1 MFAEMEDAFLPAPRI
16 EPTARNVLV
25 VLGNTTTLTEA
36 DRTFVERLAAE
47 ELTQEEFRALL
58 QAHRHTQVDNASLRQ
73 RMGLDTLAASQI
85 LRRLRDR
92 SMLELHRAGAQS
104 YYTLGP
110 VLLAGDR
117 PGQGNLVLDRGE
129 LAADRRELGPD
140 RGELPAD
147 RGELGADR
155 EESGPISTT
164 VAAGDSLDLDPALH
178 QALSSLGTRPRKEK
192 LRQVIGLLCSDQW
205 RTGAWLAQLLSYKP
219 ANLANRHLGPMVKE
233 GTLERRFPEK
243 PNHPEQAYRSIPTPP
258 PAIRANPER
267 EAQP

>member
-1 MFAEMEDAFLPAPRI
+1 
-16 EPTARNVLV
+16 V

-58 QAHRHTQVDNASLRQ
+58 QAHRNSQVDNASLRQ
-73 RMGLDTLAASQI
+73 LMGLDTLAASQV

-104 YYTLGP
+104 FYTLDPG
-110 VLLAGDR
+110 LLAGDR
-117 PGQGNLVLDRGE
+117 PGQGNLVLDRGG
-129 LAADRRELGPD
+129 LAADRGGIPADRGRIGPDRGELPTD

-147 RGELGADR
+147 RGE
-155 EESGPISTT
+155 SGPIPSTVT
-164 VAAGDSLDLDPALH
+164 GGDILDLDPALH
-178 QALSSLGTRPRKEK
+178 QALASLGTRPRKEK

-219 ANLANRHLGPMVKE
+219 GNLANRHLGPMVKE

-258 PAIRANPER
+258 PAIRVNLER